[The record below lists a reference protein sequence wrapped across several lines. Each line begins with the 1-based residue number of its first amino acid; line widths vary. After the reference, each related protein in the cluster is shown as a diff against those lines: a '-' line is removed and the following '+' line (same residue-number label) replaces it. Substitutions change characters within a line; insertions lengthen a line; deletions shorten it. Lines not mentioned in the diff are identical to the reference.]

1 MNKIKRYT
9 LLIIGI
15 GLLLQGCRSAAELSS
30 SVPNPK
36 WTAAQVVRAHKQTQ
50 PEFKYLA
57 ARVQVIYKTGDQEQ
71 KMNISLRMKG
81 GDTIWMKATVLGI
94 TLAKALITKDQ
105 VSYYEMLNRT
115 YYKGP
120 IDEISRWLGFSVSM
134 EQLQHILLGQSVLDM
149 GRSTPQHI
157 RGDSY
162 VLGPVETGI
171 GWNLTNSVRPDN
183 FRLKSAELASTG
195 VVPTTAT
202 LNDGDYRQEAQQLFP
217 EQLNLLVNT
226 PKSRTQI
233 KLSYKQLDLLD
244 RINFSYEIPRGFKKI
259 MP

>member
-162 VLGPVETGI
+162 VLGPVETGM

-202 LNDGDYRQEAQQLFP
+202 LNYGGYRQEAQQLFP